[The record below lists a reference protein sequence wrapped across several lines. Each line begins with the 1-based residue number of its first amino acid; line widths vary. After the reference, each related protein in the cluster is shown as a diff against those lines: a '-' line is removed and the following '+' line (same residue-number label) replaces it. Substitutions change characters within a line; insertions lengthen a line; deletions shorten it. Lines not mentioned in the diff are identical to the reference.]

1 MDAPTIVITLLV
13 LLIGA
18 AAGFFI
24 GMAVARSRT
33 AADLAQAQ
41 TAERLHAE
49 RLQALEA
56 DAGMT
61 HELAALMGPLAA
73 QVNRLHA
80 DVTGFERERA
90 DQFARLDARLGHMSR
105 VDAQLQASTSNLVA
119 ALNASGTR
127 GSWGELQLKR
137 VVEAAGML
145 DHVDFDV
152 QVTVQGRS
160 GERLRPDMVVHLPGD
175 RQIVVDA
182 KAPLDLGQDT
192 GSGSGSGP
200 AGRLR
205 SHIRTLAS
213 KAYWNAFG
221 QTPDFVVCFVPNEGA
236 LSAALQEDPRLF
248 EEAFAVNVI
257 PASPATLVALLR
269 TVALGW
275 RQYELARSARELLAT
290 AQELHGRIGTMA
302 GHLVQLGKS
311 MNRSVE
317 DYNRF
322 VGSVESRLLVTARR
336 LTDMGAGSTE
346 IPIAEP
352 LDAHARSLTAPE
364 FQQSADRQT
373 PDQPAE
379 GRQSGPGQPSTRS
392 AT

>member
-1 MDAPTIVITLLV
+1 MDALTIFITVLV

-18 AAGFFI
+18 VAGFFLGAI
-24 GMAVARSRT
+24 VARSRM
-33 AADLAQAQ
+33 AAALAQAQ
-41 TAERLHAE
+41 TAERLHSE
-49 RLQALEA
+49 RVQALEA

-61 HELAALMGPLAA
+61 HELAELMGPLAA
-73 QVNRLHA
+73 QVNRLHS
-80 DVTGFERERA
+80 DVTGFERERT
-90 DQFARLDARLGHMSR
+90 DQFARLDARLGHMSQ
-105 VDAQLQASTSNLVA
+105 VDAQLQASTSNLLT

-145 DHVDFDV
+145 EHVDFDS
-152 QVTVQGRS
+152 QVTVQGRN

-175 RQIVVDA
+175 RQIVIDA
-182 KAPLDLGQDT
+182 KAPLDPGQDT
-192 GSGSGSGP
+192 SAGNGSGP

-213 KAYWNAFG
+213 KGYWNAFD

-236 LSAALQEDPRLF
+236 LSAALKEDPRLF

-290 AQELHGRIGTMA
+290 AQELHVRIGTMA

-336 LTDMGAGSTE
+336 LTDMGAGATE
-346 IPIAEP
+346 IPVAEP
-352 LDAHARSLTAPE
+352 LDAYTRSLTAPE
-364 FQQSADRQT
+364 FQEVQRQDT
-373 PDQPAE
+373 
-379 GRQSGPGQPSTRS
+379 
-392 AT
+392 